1 MSGEA
6 LFKCKD
12 CSQIGPAKKKL
23 HGAWYFLLPI
33 WFVAVI
39 FAVGFP
45 LVGVPA
51 LVVMYLLM
59 RKRHCKFCG
68 SMNVSR
74 HFTDDELQK
83 AKQAKDELRKK
94 IEKLN
99 AKKDMESRIRDNLQ
113 RDLNFISDGAK
124 KLKIK
129 VAGGV
134 GWEYL
139 QNQSVDLKIMNSELR
154 IYDWKRLEKK
164 VIPFDQIRDVEI
176 GGPGKVVNSPGISG
190 GGFGAEGAMTGM
202 ALATVANLVLT
213 SSSTRTIVR
222 LLLDNAEVIFVST
235 DIEPDAMRTLL
246 SSVFVHARNHSV
258 TRADSISDQLAKL
271 KGLYDSGA
279 LSDDQYR
286 KAVDKIVS

>member
-1 MSGEA
+1 
-6 LFKCKD
+6 
-12 CSQIGPAKKKL
+12 
-23 HGAWYFLLPI
+23 
-33 WFVAVI
+33 
-39 FAVGFP
+39 
-45 LVGVPA
+45 
-51 LVVMYLLM
+51 
-59 RKRHCKFCG
+59 
-68 SMNVSR
+68 MN
-74 HFTDDELQK
+74 
-83 AKQAKDELRKK
+83 
-94 IEKLN
+94 
-99 AKKDMESRIRDNLQ
+99 
-113 RDLNFISDGAK
+113 G
-124 KLKIK
+124 
-129 VAGGV
+129 
-134 GWEYL
+134 
-139 QNQSVDLKIMNSELR
+139 ELR

-190 GGFGAEGAMTGM
+190 GGFGAEGAMTGI